1 MNMCVSDESLM
12 IALSKDQDVNA
23 YTEIFKRFSG
33 KIFAIGI
40 KHTRNE
46 QFAKDLSQ
54 EAMLKVWRKATQFN
68 ADKGTAQNWILTL
81 ARNQCFDMLRSQR
94 RKPQHV
100 PNKED
105 MWSED
110 TIHAPQ
116 LLHEEDGTKA
126 VETAQLERL
135 YHQLPETQREVIE
148 QLYVHGLTHEEA
160 AEHLQIPLG
169 TLKSRSR
176 WAIKKLRLW
185 SNSDE

>member
-1 MNMCVSDESLM
+1 MCVSDESLM
-12 IALSKDQDVNA
+12 IALSKDQDVDA

-81 ARNQCFDMLRSQR
+81 ARNQCFDMLRTQR
-94 RKPQHV
+94 RRPQHV
-100 PNKED
+100 PNYED
-105 MWSED
+105 MMSED
-110 TIHAPQ
+110 SIHPIE
-116 LLHEEDGTKA
+116 LLQKEEGTKA
-126 VETAQLERL
+126 VETAELKSL
-135 YHQLPETQREVIE
+135 YGQLPELQREVIE
-148 QLYVHGLTHEEA
+148 QIYVHDLTHEEA

-169 TLKSRSR
+169 TLKSRVR
-176 WAIKKLRLW
+176 LAIIKLKSW
-185 SNSDE
+185 SNIDE